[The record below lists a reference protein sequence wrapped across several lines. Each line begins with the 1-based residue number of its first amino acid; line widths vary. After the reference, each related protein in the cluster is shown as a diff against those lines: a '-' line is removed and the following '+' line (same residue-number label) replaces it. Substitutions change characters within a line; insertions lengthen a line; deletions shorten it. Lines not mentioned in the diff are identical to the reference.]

1 MWRQQY
7 QLLWR
12 VIPEGHWVPYKQVVG
27 ISEDRPFAGDI
38 KVGCPVLKSRT
49 FCSGLLYMECCCL
62 LLSRLQVPG
71 EEGKEPQV

>member
-38 KVGCPVLKSRT
+38 KVGCPV
-49 FCSGLLYMECCCL
+49 C
-62 LLSRLQVPG
+62 
-71 EEGKEPQV
+71 